1 MAKNV
6 QDQCINSVRV
16 LIKASYQTVLNCL
29 LLDHFLSSINFPS
42 EQALKLGFDLMA
54 PFWTHLKKI
63 SFIFYFQ
70 ITILFLSSSPPFE
83 FFFFFFFFS
92 MYNACNFAKNSNVD
106 IANSFFNFCLCKFV
120 TPFFGILRSFGVF
133 ILAKCGDSFHKF
145 NKYFRINIS
154 IWATAHLPLP

>member
-1 MAKNV
+1 MRGKTSPFPPLNPSWHCHSMH
-6 QDQCINSVRV
+6 QTTTHSLYRPFFSTGINSVRI

-63 SFIFYFQ
+63 SFIFDFQ

-83 FFFFFFFFS
+83 FFFS
-92 MYNACNFAKNSNVD
+92 MYNACDFAKNSNFD
-106 IANSFFNFCLCKFV
+106 IENWHGHFLCTFVVCWSVIFLTFVCANL
-120 TPFFGILRSFGVF
+120 
-133 ILAKCGDSFHKF
+133 
-145 NKYFRINIS
+145 
-154 IWATAHLPLP
+154 LPLSMEF